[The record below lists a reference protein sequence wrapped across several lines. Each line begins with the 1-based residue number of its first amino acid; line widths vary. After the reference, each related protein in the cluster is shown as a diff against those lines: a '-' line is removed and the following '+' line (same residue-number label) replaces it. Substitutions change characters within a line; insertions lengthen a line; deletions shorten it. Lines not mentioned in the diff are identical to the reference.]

1 MTTTRVQVEIAGM
14 TFHVIGEDD
23 ETYVKALADEANE
36 RIQEV
41 ESHNYRL
48 NDVQV
53 YILSLLNALD
63 EKNKEARAQEAA
75 DALAGD
81 AQGVKEK
88 LEEID
93 ALNKRLKEAND
104 ALTAKD
110 NRLEELESRLKELD
124 DEKKK
129 LERENAALAEEKAGS
144 EDRLKEKDD
153 KLRELEE
160 KNYETQMRL
169 VDLNKEIYVLR
180 GDHEQE

>member
-1 MTTTRVQVEIAGM
+1 MTKTRVQVEIAGM

-36 RIQEV
+36 RIREV
-41 ESHNYRL
+41 ESLNYRL

>member
-1 MTTTRVQVEIAGM
+1 MTKTRVQVEIAGM

-23 ETYVKALADEANE
+23 ETYVKSLADEANE
-36 RIQEV
+36 RIREV
-41 ESHNYRL
+41 ESYNYRL

-63 EKNKEARAQEAA
+63 EKNKQARAQEAA

-81 AQGVKEK
+81 SQGVKEK

-93 ALNKRLKEAND
+93 ALNKRLKENSNAIEE
-104 ALTAKD
+104 KD
-110 NRLEELESRLKELD
+110 KRIQESEARLKALD
-124 DEKKK
+124 GEKKK
-129 LERENAALAEEKAGS
+129 LEREKAALTEEKEAA
-144 EDRLKEKDD
+144 EDQLKAKDD
-153 KLRELEE
+153 KIRELEE

-180 GDHEQE
+180 GEHEQA

>member
-14 TFHVIGEDD
+14 TFQVVGEDD
-23 ETYVKALADEANE
+23 DAYVKMLADEANE

-41 ESHNYRL
+41 ENRNYRL

-53 YILSLLNALD
+53 YLLSLLNALND
-63 EKNKEARAQEAA
+63 KNKQARAQEAA

-93 ALNKRLKEAND
+93 ELKKQLKEKEEDLEARDRRLKEME
-104 ALTAKD
+104 T
-110 NRLEELESRLKELD
+110 RLKEIDEEAKKLSREKTALF
-124 DEKKK
+124 DEK
-129 LERENAALAEEKAGS
+129 EAAEN
-144 EDRLKEKDD
+144 RLKE
-153 KLRELEE
+153 REAAIQRLEE

-180 GDHEQE
+180 GEHEEA

>member
-1 MTTTRVQVEIAGM
+1 MTKTRVQVEIAGM
-14 TFHVIGEDD
+14 TFHVIGEDGG
-23 ETYVKALADEANE
+23 TYVKALADEANE
-36 RIQEV
+36 RIREV
-41 ESHNYRL
+41 ESLNYRL

-63 EKNKEARAQEAA
+63 EKNKQARAQEAA

-93 ALNKRLKEAND
+93 ALKKSLKENSDALAAKDKKLQESDARLKA
-104 ALTAKD
+104 
-110 NRLEELESRLKELD
+110 LD
-124 DEKKK
+124 DEKKR
-129 LERENAALAEEKAGS
+129 LEREKAALIEEKESAEKQLS
-144 EDRLKEKDD
+144 ERDEKI
-153 KLRELEE
+153 RALEE

>member
-1 MTTTRVQVEIAGM
+1 MTKTRVQVEIAGM

-36 RIQEV
+36 RIREV
-41 ESHNYRL
+41 ESLNYRL

-63 EKNKEARAQEAA
+63 EKNKQARAQEAA
-75 DALAGD
+75 DALVGD

-88 LEEID
+88 LKEID
-93 ALNKRLKEAND
+93 ALKKSLKENSDALAAKDKKLQESDARLK
-104 ALTAKD
+104 
-110 NRLEELESRLKELD
+110 SLD
-124 DEKKK
+124 DEKKR
-129 LERENAALAEEKAGS
+129 LEREKAALIEEKESAEKQLS
-144 EDRLKEKDD
+144 ERDEKI
-153 KLRELEE
+153 RALEE

>member
-1 MTTTRVQVEIAGM
+1 MTKKRVQVEIAGM

-23 ETYVKALADEANE
+23 DAYVKSLADEANE
-36 RIQEV
+36 RIRDV

-144 EDRLKEKDD
+144 EEHLKEKDD
-153 KLRELEE
+153 KIRELEE

>member
-23 ETYVKALADEANE
+23 ESYVKALADEANE
-36 RIQEV
+36 RIREV

-63 EKNKEARAQEAA
+63 EKNKQARAQEAA

-81 AQGVKEK
+81 SQGVKEK

-93 ALNKRLKEAND
+93 ALNKRLKENSN
-104 ALTAKD
+104 ALEAKD
-110 NRLEELESRLKELD
+110 NRIRESEARLKALD

-129 LERENAALAEEKAGS
+129 LEREKAALTEEKEAAEEK
-144 EDRLKEKDD
+144 LKAKDD
-153 KLRELEE
+153 KIRELEE

-169 VDLNKEIYVLR
+169 VDLDKEIYVLR

>member
-63 EKNKEARAQEAA
+63 EKNKQARAQEAA

-81 AQGVKEK
+81 SQGVKEK

-93 ALNKRLKEAND
+93 ALNKRLKENSKT
-104 ALTAKD
+104 LEAKD
-110 NRLEELESRLKELD
+110 
-124 DEKKK
+124 KKK
-129 LERENAALAEEKAGS
+129 LEREKAALSEEKAAA
-144 EDRLKEKDD
+144 EAQLKARDEKI
-153 KLRELEE
+153 RELEE

>member
-23 ETYVKALADEANE
+23 ETYVKALANEANE
-36 RIQEV
+36 CIQEV

-63 EKNKEARAQEAA
+63 EKNKQARAQEAA

-81 AQGVKEK
+81 SQGVKEK

-93 ALNKRLKEAND
+93 ALNKRLKENSKT
-104 ALTAKD
+104 LEAKD
-110 NRLEELESRLKELD
+110 KKIKELDARFKESD

-129 LERENAALAEEKAGS
+129 LEREKAALSEEKAAA
-144 EDRLKEKDD
+144 EAQLKARDEKI
-153 KLRELEE
+153 RELEE

>member
-23 ETYVKALADEANE
+23 EPYVKALADEANE
-36 RIQEV
+36 RIREV

-63 EKNKEARAQEAA
+63 EKNKQARAQEAA

-81 AQGVKEK
+81 SQGVKEK

-93 ALNKRLKEAND
+93 ALNKRLKENSNAME
-104 ALTAKD
+104 AKD
-110 NRLEELESRLKELD
+110 KRIRESEARLKALD

-129 LERENAALAEEKAGS
+129 LEREKAALTEEKEAAEEK
-144 EDRLKEKDD
+144 LKAKDD
-153 KLRELEE
+153 KIRELEE